1 MIPEAPIS
9 TLRLALRAANA
20 FIVEMLTA
28 CRGER
33 DFTDALILATLVQ
46 SNSAPLAGDV
56 ALQRRY
62 GAFASPP
69 PESIH
74 RPISVNAIS
83 ASLGLPFETVRRRTK
98 RLVAEGICE
107 VLPEGIRL
115 RREPLTSESARRM
128 LDEVYVLVRSLY
140 LRLKRADCLELMG
153 LPAQGGAAW
162 AEEAPPVRIVW
173 CAASDYVLRMM
184 EHLLPNFDSL
194 SRAFIVLAVVRAN
207 TDSLSDALRGGD
219 NTDVESFVPDA
230 YRRPARASDVAAL
243 LGLPHETVRRNLVAL
258 VEDGRCER
266 VPGGVIVPATV
277 LARPNVLSAWNSNFR
292 DLSRMFVELNDT
304 GVLALWD
311 GELQAGQSAA

>member
-1 MIPEAPIS
+1 MIPDAPIS

-20 FIVEMLTA
+20 FIVEMLTV

-46 SNSAPLAGDV
+46 SSSAPLAGDV

-62 GAFASPP
+62 GAFERPP
-69 PESIH
+69 PEGVR

-98 RLVAEGICE
+98 RLVAEGVCE

-115 RREPLTSESARRM
+115 RREPLTSDGSRRM
-128 LDEVYVLVRSLY
+128 LDEVYALVRNLY
-140 LRLKRADCLELMG
+140 QRLKRAGCLELMG
-153 LPAQGGAAW
+153 LPAQGGAVW
-162 AEEAPPVRIVW
+162 AEDSPPVRIVW

-207 TDSLSDALRGGD
+207 TDGLSDALRGGD
-219 NTDVESFVPDA
+219 NIDVDSMVPDA
-230 YRRPARASDVAAL
+230 YRRPVRASDVAAL

-258 VEDGRCER
+258 VDDGRCVR
-266 VPGGVIVPATV
+266 VQGGVIVPASV
-277 LARPNVLSAWNSNFR
+277 LARPNVLSAWGTNFR
-292 DLSRMFVELNDT
+292 DLSRMFVELSDT
-304 GVLALWD
+304 GVLPLWD